1 MYSLKRD
8 VWGKRIK
15 KIFSS
20 FSFKA
25 EMFQIA
31 LLEIQFML
39 HEVENDKEK
48 LNILQF
54 LMKCVIN
61 DICAS
66 YAAKPIYCHL
76 ERNEHLTIFPSVT
89 DTGEKGEVD
98 FTQTPVLSF
107 PWESKKFRDVIRS
120 FANIGFDKS
129 KYDGMV
135 TYFKDLNFAI
145 IMTHYHST
153 AAASVIRQGTAKACI
168 MDLTTGY
175 ERYTTDGAQY
185 FLKEEY
191 IAQKKKIDIYDT
203 YDYRFAVL
211 FVLGQMQYDI
221 QKKQHYI

>member
-1 MYSLKRD
+1 
-8 VWGKRIK
+8 
-15 KIFSS
+15 
-20 FSFKA
+20 
-25 EMFQIA
+25 MFQTA
-31 LLEIQFML
+31 LLEIQSML
-39 HEVENDKEK
+39 YEVENDMEK
-48 LNILQF
+48 LDIIQF
-54 LMKCVIN
+54 LIKCVIN

-76 ERNEHLTIFPSVT
+76 ERNERLTVFPSIT

-107 PWESKKFRDVIRS
+107 PWENKKFRNAVRS

-145 IMTHYHST
+145 VMTHYHST

-191 IAQKKKIDIYDT
+191 ITQKKKIDIYDT

-211 FVLGQMQYDI
+211 FSLGQMQYDI
-221 QKKQHYI
+221 QKKLNKHHKW